1 MTKRLHSDSRIQA
14 VYDAIVAKTRNPIP
28 MTTADMAIAIQGI
41 STGADLLGLMT
52 GNEQFNLTDEETPTE
67 ATRVPQY
74 MFYGNQNVHD
84 IDLANITNIGD
95 YAFTQCPYIGNINLP
110 SCTEIA
116 ANAFLECRRSAAVS
130 GSTVFNLPEC
140 VTLGEKAFYEFG
152 LQNDNLV
159 INLPKVQTIGNQVF
173 GSYYSTYRMNV
184 KEMNL
189 PKVQTIGNSAFRY
202 AKITD
207 LKFGDTLTSIGTSIF
222 NTATITNLY
231 VYATTPPTLPSA
243 GLGNAP
249 THIYVPAASVDTYKA
264 ATGWSTHAS
273 IIEAI
278 PA

>member
-1 MTKRLHSDSRIQA
+1 MSKKLYTESYIQNIA
-14 VYDAIVAKTRNPIP
+14 DAIREKNGSTDKYMVGRMAEAIRN
-28 MTTADMAIAIQGI
+28 I
-41 STGADLLGLMT
+41 STGADLLALMT
-52 GNEQFNLTDEETPTE
+52 GNERFNLTDAETPTE
-67 ATRVPQY
+67 ATLIPQY

-84 IDLANITNIGD
+84 ISYNSIVTVGA
-95 YAFTQCPYIGNINLP
+95 YAFTQCPYIGDLNLP

-116 ANAFLECRRSAAVS
+116 ENAFLECRRSAAVS
-130 GSTVFNLPEC
+130 ASTVFNLPEC

-173 GSYYSTYRMNV
+173 GSYYSTYRMNI

-189 PKVQTIGNSAFRY
+189 PKVHTIGNSAFRY

-207 LKFGDTLTSIGTSIF
+207 LKFGDTLTSIGTSLF

-231 VYATTPPTLPSA
+231 VYAVTPPTLPSA

-249 THIYVPAASVDTYKA
+249 THIYVPAASVAAYQG
-264 ATGWSTHAS
+264 ATGWSNYAS